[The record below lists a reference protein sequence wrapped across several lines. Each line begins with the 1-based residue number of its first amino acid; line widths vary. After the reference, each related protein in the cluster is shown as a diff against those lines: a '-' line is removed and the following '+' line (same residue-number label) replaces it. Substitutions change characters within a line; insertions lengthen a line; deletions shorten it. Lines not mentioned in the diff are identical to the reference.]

1 MSSSNY
7 KNIKIGWNK
16 GKIEYTSSQNNS
28 FWQSP
33 LWAEILGKTHQ
44 ARDIIVCSG
53 ESGEIFL
60 ERRTIIGKY
69 TGLYALGVDGNEINE
84 ELLEY
89 IGTEIRENNDLF
101 LQIEPIDFVEV
112 KSEKWKVKRRGWMR
126 ALLSTFYLLPSTFT
140 KAPFRRF
147 IEPVTAVLKIH
158 PWEGGGVTNSLRVMK
173 REKQVEGGGGV
184 LEEEKLF
191 ASFAEK
197 GRYNIRLA
205 QKRWITTRWVKVNE
219 TCPLEK
225 GGTKGGLWKEK
236 TYLEAFYQLLA
247 ETTERDWFSWN
258 SLSYYQHFIETL
270 EAHDA
275 GWLLIAERDGV
286 LHAAGVFVYWGDEA
300 IYYYGASSSDREI
313 RRDMATYLLQWEAIR
328 EGMKR
333 HCKTY
338 DFLGISE
345 DGTGKLAW
353 VTEFKLRFN
362 PEKVR
367 LPSELVVV
375 YKPILLKVLQI
386 VSRLRKM
393 FR

>member
-1 MSSSNY
+1 MSSYNY
-7 KNIKIGWNK
+7 KYTQISWENALNK
-16 GKIEYTSSQNNS
+16 DKNWEGGS

-44 ARDIIVCSG
+44 ARDIILCSG
-53 ESGEIFL
+53 ESGEILL

-69 TGLYALGVDGNEINE
+69 TGLYALGVDGKVINK
-84 ELLEY
+84 ELLGY
-89 IGTEIRENNDLF
+89 IKTEICKDNDLF
-101 LQIEPIDFVEV
+101 LQIEPLETVN
-112 KSEKWKVKRRGWMR
+112 SELWTVNSKKNPPLFSFIFSFFSWN
-126 ALLSTFYLLPSTFT
+126 

-147 IEPVTAVLKIH
+147 IEPVTAVLDLK
-158 PWEGGGVTNSLRVMK
+158 TD
-173 REKQVEGGGGV
+173 
-184 LEEEKLF
+184 EEKLL

-205 QKRWITTRWVKVNE
+205 QKRWITTKWVSSN
-219 TCPLEK
+219 
-225 GGTKGGLWKEK
+225 TKRDEK
-236 TYLEAFYQLLA
+236 TYLEAFYSLLK
-247 ETTERDWFSWN
+247 ETTTRDKFSHN

-270 EAHDA
+270 EAHNA
-275 GWLLIAERDGV
+275 GWLLVAEKDGI
-286 LHAAGVFVYWGDEA
+286 LHAAGIFVYSWETA
-300 IYYYGASSSDREI
+300 IYYYGASSSDRDI

-338 DFLGISE
+338 DFLWISE

-362 PEKVR
+362 PEKIH
-367 LPSELVVV
+367 LPSEIVVI
-375 YKPILLKVLQI
+375 YRPMLLKVLQV
-386 VSRLRKM
+386 VSRVRKL

>member
-1 MSSSNY
+1 MSSYNY
-7 KNIKIGWNK
+7 KYIQISWENALNTDKNW
-16 GKIEYTSSQNNS
+16 ESTS

-44 ARDIIVCSG
+44 ARDIILCSG
-53 ESGEIFL
+53 ESGEILL

-69 TGLYALGVDGNEINE
+69 TGLYALGVDGKAINK

-89 IGTEIRENNDLF
+89 IKAEIRQDNDLF
-101 LQIEPIDFVEV
+101 LQIEPL
-112 KSEKWKVKRRGWMR
+112 SENDERTR
-126 ALLSTFYLLPSTFT
+126 
-140 KAPFRRF
+140 APFRRF
-147 IEPVTAVLKIH
+147 IEPVTAILDLK
-158 PWEGGGVTNSLRVMK
+158 TD
-173 REKQVEGGGGV
+173 
-184 LEEEKLF
+184 EEKLF

-205 QKRWITTRWVKVNE
+205 QKRWITTKYVSSN
-219 TCPLEK
+219 
-225 GGTKGGLWKEK
+225 TKRDEK
-236 TYLEAFYQLLA
+236 TYLEAFYSLLE
-247 ETTERDWFSWN
+247 ETTERDKFSHN

-275 GWLLIAERDGV
+275 GWLLVAEKDGI
-286 LHAAGVFVYWGDEA
+286 LHAAGIFVYSWETA
-300 IYYYGASSSDREI
+300 IYYYGASSSDRDI

-345 DGTGKLAW
+345 DGKGKLAG

-362 PEKVR
+362 PEKIH
-367 LPSELVVV
+367 LPSEVVV
-375 YKPILLKVLQI
+375 IYKPILLKILQI
-386 VSRLRKM
+386 VSRLRKI